1 LASSQNEHDW
11 QRSTDYP
18 SASALLSFL
27 EADLDRGLRLA
38 RQAKHERESGRQ
50 VALELLKE
58 LESVDAEISRW
69 LERARARHIQT
80 RQLGIRAY
88 QFGIALAEVRRL
100 AGAPGEGE

>member
-1 LASSQNEHDW
+1 LPSSHNENDW

-18 SASALLSFL
+18 SASALLTFL

-38 RQAKHERESGRQ
+38 RQSKHERESGRQ
-50 VALELLKE
+50 VAPELLKK

-69 LERARARHIQT
+69 LERARARQIQT

-100 AGAPGEGE
+100 VGTPGEGE